1 VASRVFANQTR
12 THLMFVAVAIILFV
26 AAEFLIGWWALPVVG
41 LILGLVGAHRKAIGV
56 TVAGAALAAWVI
68 LFAWTAMQG
77 NLGTFMQALA
87 ASMKVKP
94 VQLFSVIA
102 VLPALLAG
110 PAARLGAAL
119 RPESAPKVPA
129 GTALGA

>member
-1 VASRVFANQTR
+1 
-12 THLMFVAVAIILFV
+12 MFVAVAIILFV

-77 NLGTFMQALA
+77 NLGSFMQALA

-94 VQLFSVIA
+94 GLLFSVIS

-110 PAARLGAAL
+110 PAARLSAGL
-119 RPESAPKVPA
+119 RPETAPKAQV
-129 GTALGA
+129 GTASGG